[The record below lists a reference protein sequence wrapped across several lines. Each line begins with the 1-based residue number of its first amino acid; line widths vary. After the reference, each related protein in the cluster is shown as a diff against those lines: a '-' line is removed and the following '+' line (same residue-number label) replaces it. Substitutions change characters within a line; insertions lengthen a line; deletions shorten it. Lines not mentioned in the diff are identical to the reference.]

1 MKFRLKT
8 IIGIAFIEGLL
19 LVVLVSSSMTY
30 LHDSNEVELQRRA
43 STAATLFATVTTDAL
58 LTMDLARMEQLAEDF
73 LKNPDVVYVRIADK
87 DRWLVQKGSA
97 EALQRSFAPDSTL
110 DLVNDGVYDTFSPIR
125 EAGQDYGR
133 VELGLSVGPIQAVI
147 KEARLRI
154 MGLAILEMV
163 LVALFSWLLGSYL
176 TRQLKDL
183 TTASNRV
190 AAGDFS
196 LQLPIRGRDELAGVA
211 IAFNSM
217 SVYLLKLYTDWQAAL
232 SQAQQRSDRLQAIVD
247 SQRDGLIVIDDNGLI
262 TLFSRS
268 AEQIFGYQAEEVVGR
283 NVNVLMPEPD
293 HSSHDQYLK
302 NYRETGEKRVT
313 NSARQVQGL
322 RKDGSVFTMD
332 LSITD
337 LKTDN
342 QIVFIGVVRDVTE
355 LKLLEGVREDALN
368 RLQKITSRVPGV
380 VYEFLLRPDG
390 RSCFPYASEGLLN
403 IYRTKPEDVLV
414 DASQVFTLIH
424 PDDFEGVVASIQK
437 SALDLTPWIQEYRVI
452 FDNGDQRWLQGSSTP
467 ERVAD
472 GSMLW
477 YGFIS
482 DITERKHIEEAL
494 KESENRFRMMA
505 DHAPVLIWIAGLDK
519 LCYYL
524 NKVWLDFT
532 GRTLEQEISNGWAEG
547 VHPDDFQCCLDTYV
561 LAFDARQSFTMDYR
575 LRRFDGEYR
584 WLRDNGI
591 PRYDEHGVFWGYIG
605 SCVDITDRK
614 NIETKLRL
622 SDVALQKITQG
633 VLITDT
639 RFNIIWANDAFEL
652 ITGYT
657 PADITGQTCRFLQG
671 PLTDLQTKNEIRL
684 ALENNEQFFGT
695 ILNYRKDGSIFWN
708 ELTILPIFNEEN
720 KVTNFMSVTRDITIQ
735 KEAKAA
741 LTLGRDQAEH
751 ATLIK
756 SQFLA
761 MMSHEIRTPLNAIL
775 GAQELLAYT
784 DLGDTQKDFLKM
796 AADAGNNLLLLVNDI
811 LDLTKVEAGKLEL
824 ENIVFDVVKLVE
836 ETVRLVS
843 IKASEKNLVIST
855 ELSPDVGTWFSGDPW
870 RIRQVLLNLLANA
883 IKFTETGSITLKLS
897 LRSTGANDGAILFE
911 VTDTGIGIDQKV
923 QERLFDVFVQVD
935 PSDTRKYG
943 GSGLGLVI
951 SKRLVELWGGHLGV
965 VSNVGLGSCFW
976 FTCGKAANAPHPVLI
991 ADQSAEEIAEEIAE
1005 PTTAKLLLVED
1016 SIINQTILASMLR
1029 SEGHLVDV
1037 ASCGAEAITEASKNT
1052 YDLIFMDVSM
1062 PDMSGMEATQIIRKL
1077 GGAALTVPIIAIT
1090 AHAIKGYKEMCL
1102 AAGMNGYATKPIRQK
1117 DLLALVQQWC
1127 GHITKEL
1134 VVTENIEMV
1143 TSNQEWLDDQV
1154 MNQLEEDYGKEK
1166 IPSLL
1171 HIFIDELEKRCDAI
1185 KSAINRRDLIALNHE
1200 AHSIKSGSAIFGAW
1214 PLHTLA
1220 KETELCGYKD
1230 DLEASLNMAGKLL
1243 ACAKATM
1250 SAMAQRC

>member
-30 LHDSNEVELQRRA
+30 LHDSNEGELQRRA

-110 DLVNDGVYDTFSPIR
+110 DSVNDGVYDTFSPIR

-268 AEQIFGYQAEEVVGR
+268 AQQIFGYQTEEVMGR

-302 NYRETGEKRVT
+302 NYRETGEKRLT

-322 RKDGSVFTMD
+322 RKDGSVFNMD

-355 LKLLEGVREDALN
+355 LKLLEGVREEALN

-390 RSCFPYASEGLLN
+390 SSCFPYASEGLLN

-414 DASQVFTLIH
+414 DASQVFALLH

-437 SALDLTPWIQEYRVI
+437 SALDLTPWNQEYRVI
-452 FDNGDQRWLQGSSTP
+452 FDNGDQHWLQGSSIP
-467 ERVAD
+467 ERDTD
-472 GSMLW
+472 GSTLW

-494 KESENRFRMMA
+494 KESENRFRIMA

-519 LCYYL
+519 LCYYF

-532 GRTLEQEISNGWAEG
+532 GRTLEQESGNGWAEG
-547 VHPDDFQCCLDTYV
+547 VHPDDFKRCLDTYL
-561 LAFDARQSFTMDYR
+561 LAFDARQSFTMEYR

-584 WLRDNGI
+584 WLSDNGI
-591 PRYDEHGVFWGYIG
+591 PRYDEHGVFLGYIG

-633 VLITDT
+633 VLITDAQ
-639 RFNIIWANDAFEL
+639 FNIVWANDAFEL
-652 ITGYT
+652 ITGYI
-657 PADITGQTCRFLQG
+657 PADITGQNCRFLQG
-671 PLTDLQTKNEIRL
+671 LLTDLQTKNEIRL
-684 ALENNEQFFGT
+684 ALKNNEQFFGT
-695 ILNYRKDGSIFWN
+695 ILNYRKDGSTFWN
-708 ELTILPIFNEEN
+708 ELTILPIFNEEK
-720 KVTNFMSVTRDITIQ
+720 KVTNFMSVTRDITTQ

-775 GAQELLAYT
+775 GAQELLADT
-784 DLGDTQKDFLKM
+784 DLGDTQKHYLKM

-811 LDLTKVEAGKLEL
+811 LDLTKVEAGKMEL

-836 ETVRLVS
+836 ETVKLVS

-883 IKFTETGSITLKLS
+883 VKFTETGSITLKLS
-897 LRSTGANDGAILFE
+897 LRSAGANDGAILFE
-911 VTDTGIGIDQKV
+911 VTDTGIGIGQEV

-943 GSGLGLVI
+943 GSGLGLAI
-951 SKRLVELWGGHLGV
+951 SKRLVELWGGHLGM

-976 FTCGKAANAPHPVLI
+976 FTCGTAAIAPHP
-991 ADQSAEEIAEEIAE
+991 ADQSVEKIVV

-1090 AHAIKGYKEMCL
+1090 AHAIKGYQEMCL
-1102 AAGMNGYATKPIRQK
+1102 EAGMNGYATKPISQK
-1117 DLLALVQQWC
+1117 DLLALVQHWC

-1134 VVTENIEMV
+1134 VVTENIETV
-1143 TSNQEWLDDQV
+1143 ASNQEWLDEQV
-1154 MNQLEEDYGKEK
+1154 MRRLEEDYGMEK

-1230 DLEASLNMAGKLL
+1230 DLDASLIMAGKLL
-1243 ACAKATM
+1243 TCAKATM
-1250 SAMAQRC
+1250 AAMAQRC